1 MILDGETMLDDEK
14 GLYTIGTVAE
24 LLHEHPETLR
34 VWERNGLISP
44 DRNAYQRK
52 YSNNDLKRL
61 KFIKDLMDEKG
72 LNIAGVRQVISM
84 YSCWYQRFCKG
95 GAAKN
100 SKIPVNESKP
110 CWKEEG
116 TFCLKP
122 SDKSEFCHNCDMM
135 RICQGCQGCSKQA
148 DFQLDKSGTEK

>member
-1 MILDGETMLDDEK
+1 MDGETMLNDEN

-34 VWERNGLISP
+34 VWERNGLIRP
-44 DRNAYQRK
+44 NRNGYQRK

-61 KFIKDLMDEKG
+61 NFIKSLMDEKG
-72 LNIAGVRQVISM
+72 LNIAGARQVISM
-84 YSCWYQRFCKG
+84 YSCWYQRFCGG
-95 GAAKN
+95 GATKN

-122 SDKSEFCHNCDMM
+122 SDKSEFCNGCVRMQ
-135 RICQGCQGCSKQA
+135 ICRECQDCSKRA
-148 DFQLDKSGTEK
+148 ELQLDKSGTGE